1 MEEIM
6 KSTIKVTNNPLE
18 ANIVSKSNTY
28 EVIAEIINSNKK
40 ERNFILN
47 GVKWIE
53 TPDNLEDDTLIT
65 IPDTGQLTQYLPI
78 RETSKANENILYI
91 GQHDLTPKSL
101 MEQVINKNPFVL
113 FVEDSLYDRYNM
125 YISAAKQISNLY
137 DRYPI
142 YKHIIIF
149 KDGQPQLATLLDIL
163 FKLPEKDATDSIM
176 AFSYSNGYINT
187 LKSLSERILER
198 VKLDYGQDLMTQ
210 EQQVESFI
218 QFSKL
223 VAQETTEIVTDEE
236 IKDIKESEAYIRIV
250 EDLTSKG
257 FGLSE
262 TQQFNVLQSAAYL
275 SADDNARNSIYN
287 LSDMGAGKTLMTVES
302 IFLMDMRIATNATQ
316 TENYDELVNQAC
328 ELWLPSK
335 NIIAPKLSIKSS
347 WVETFDL
354 FYNVEKHS
362 DSDYTLSFEH
372 NGITY
377 YSKLNVSAFTARANA
392 IVIDDKLPEPTSDKE
407 YLIIDEVHQLV
418 KRKVTR
424 SKFFAKNVKPSY
436 DYKSFI
442 LSGTL
447 SNLTTTEWYNY
458 ITLMGQSFGTSMI
471 DDQTP
476 KSLESAVK
484 TETSKLKQRI
494 AESAENLT
502 IEQKRYFDPE
512 ALNMGQTPITDKKKP
527 SNKLEMFNMLY
538 ASKILKLRD
547 ETRPLQEAL
556 ISKDY
561 TIQFDDGISSTPN
574 FELFYQ
580 LVGQSAITAQSTQIA
595 EELFG
600 EQQKQHNADVINA
613 PSPLTIDDITLLR
626 ALHQI
631 TRDYNL
637 YKSMAIATKINN
649 AILNLNDGLSNKN
662 IYDILT
668 KYADSNTRFLEYLA
682 TLDINVLEKLP
693 KSGLIKQP
701 ILTDTPK
708 FKILQDIL
716 KSEPNETHLI
726 VVNDTDAMLKLSKAL
741 NISSLTKSQVN
752 NPLDYQDALDEMFE
766 KQSVVVVPQMMI
778 KSSLD
783 IIQANRLIQYQLNTE
798 ISDIIQTQNRINR
811 IGQTRETKAYYIATD
826 ILQKNIIDLFL
837 ETYKNIRVAHKG
849 IVELFVDMSSQVN
862 VVNDYISKAM
872 QNIETTDANAN
883 VDEYIPS
890 FNDDGTMNLFDVSEI
905 EAIELEDNQ
914 DNQDNQEVIIEH
926 HDNPEQMFLFSPLD
940 LALCHQL
947 TPSA

>member
-1 MEEIM
+1 M
-6 KSTIKVTNNPLE
+6 KSTINVTNNPLE

-28 EVIAEIINSNKK
+28 EVIAEIKNSNKK
-40 ERNFILN
+40 DRNFILN
-47 GVKWIE
+47 GVKWLE

-65 IPDTGQLTQYLPI
+65 IPDTDQLKRYMPI
-78 RETSKANENILYI
+78 KETSKADENILYI
-91 GQHDLTPKSL
+91 GQSEFTPKSL
-101 MEQVINKNPFVL
+101 MEQVIAKDPFVL
-113 FVEDSLYDRYNM
+113 FVEDSLYDSYNM
-125 YISAAKQISNLY
+125 YISAAKQISKLY

-149 KDGQPQLATLLDIL
+149 KDGQPQLATLLDML

-176 AFSYSNGYINT
+176 AFSYSNGYTNT

-198 VKLDYGQDLMTQ
+198 VELDHGQDLMTQ

-236 IKDIKESEAYIRIV
+236 IEGIKESDAYTRIV

-275 SADDNARNSIYN
+275 SDNDNKRNIIYN

-302 IFLMDMRIATNATQ
+302 IFLMDMSIATNAPQ
-316 TENYDELVNQAC
+316 TENYNELVDQAY
-328 ELWLPSK
+328 ELWLPNK

-347 WVETFDL
+347 WVETFGL
-354 FYNVEKHS
+354 FYNVEKNS

-372 NGITY
+372 NGTTY

-392 IVIDDKLPEPTSDKE
+392 IIVDDKLPEPMSDKE
-407 YLIIDEVHQLV
+407 YLIIDEIHQLV

-424 SKFFAKNVKPSY
+424 IKFFAKDINPSF

-458 ITLMGQSFGTSMI
+458 ITLMDQSFGTSMI
-471 DDQTP
+471 DNQTP
-476 KSLESAVK
+476 KSLENSVHS
-484 TETSKLKQRI
+484 EISKLKKRV
-494 AESAENLT
+494 AESAENLA

-512 ALNMGQTPITDKKKP
+512 ALNMGQTPIATEKP
-527 SNKLEMFNMLY
+527 KSKKLEMFNMLY

-547 ETRPLQEAL
+547 ETRTLQDAL
-556 ISKDY
+556 MSKDY
-561 TIQFDDGISSTPN
+561 TIRFDDAISSTPN

-613 PSPLTIDDITLLR
+613 PSPLTLDDIALLR
-626 ALHQI
+626 VLHQI
-631 TRDYNL
+631 TRDYNI

-662 IYDILT
+662 VYDILT
-668 KYADSNTRFLEYLA
+668 RYAASNTRFLEYLA
-682 TLDINVLEKLP
+682 TLDIKVLEKLP
-693 KSGLIKQP
+693 KSGLINQP
-701 ILTDTPK
+701 ILTETPK

-726 VVNDTDAMLKLSKAL
+726 VVNDDDAMIKLSKAL
-741 NISSLTKSQVN
+741 NISSLTKSQVGK
-752 NPLDYQDALDEMFE
+752 PLDYQDALDEMFE

-826 ILQKNIIDLFL
+826 ALQKNIIDLFL

-872 QNIETTDANAN
+872 QNIETTD
-883 VDEYIPS
+883 VDADESIPS

-905 EAIELEDNQ
+905 ETVELE
-914 DNQDNQEVIIEH
+914 DNQEVIIEH
-926 HDNPEQMFLFSPLD
+926 HDNPDQMLLFSPLD
-940 LALCHQL
+940 IALCHQL
-947 TPSA
+947 TPTA

>member
-1 MEEIM
+1 M
-6 KSTIKVTNNPLE
+6 KLTINVTSNPLE
-18 ANIVSKSNTY
+18 THIISKSKTY
-28 EVIAEIINSNKK
+28 EVIAEIMNSNNSD
-40 ERNFILN
+40 RNYLLN
-47 GVKWIE
+47 GVTWLE
-53 TPDNLEDDTLIT
+53 TPDNLEDGTLIT
-65 IPDTGQLTQYLPI
+65 IPDDNQLKRYMPI
-78 RETSKANENILYI
+78 QEISKTNENILYI
-91 GQHDLTPKSL
+91 GQGEFTPKSL
-101 MEQVINKNPFVL
+101 MTQIINKNPFIL
-113 FVEDSLYDRYNM
+113 FVDDSLYDEYNM
-125 YISAAKQISNLY
+125 YISAAKQISKLY

-142 YKHIIIF
+142 YKHIVTF
-149 KDGQPQLATLLDIL
+149 KDGQPHLATLLDML
-163 FKLPEKDATDSIM
+163 FKLPETAANDSIM
-176 AFSYSNGYINT
+176 AFSYSNGYAYT
-187 LKSLSERILER
+187 LKNLSERILER
-198 VKLDYGQDLMTQ
+198 VKLDSGQDLMTQ

-223 VAQETTEIVTDEE
+223 VAEETTELVTDEE
-236 IKDIKESEAYIRIV
+236 IDSIKESDAYVRIV
-250 EDLTSKG
+250 NDLTSKG

-275 SADDNARNSIYN
+275 SAKEAGRNVIYN

-302 IFLMDMRIATNATQ
+302 IFLMDMRIATNAPR
-316 TENYDELVNQAC
+316 TENYNELIEQAY
-328 ELWLPSK
+328 ELWLPNK

-347 WVETFDL
+347 WVETFGL
-354 FYNVEKHS
+354 FYDVEKNS

-372 NGITY
+372 DGVTY
-377 YSKLNVSAFTARANA
+377 YSKLNISSFTARANA
-392 IVIDDKLPEPTSDKE
+392 ITVDDGLPEPISDKE
-407 YLIIDEVHQLV
+407 YLIIDEIHQLV

-424 SKFFAKNVKPSY
+424 SKFFAKDISPSSN
-436 DYKSFI
+436 YKSFV

-458 ITLMGQSFGTSMI
+458 ITFMDQPFGTSLL
-471 DDQTP
+471 DNQTP

-484 TETSKLKQRI
+484 SENSKLQKRI
-494 AESAENLT
+494 AESAENLAV
-502 IEQKRYFDPE
+502 EQRRYFDPE
-512 ALNMGQTPITDKKKP
+512 ALNMNQTPIATEKRQ
-527 SNKLEMFNMLY
+527 SNKLNMFNMLY
-538 ASKILKLRD
+538 ASKVLELRD
-547 ETRPLQEAL
+547 ETRTLQDAL
-556 ISKDY
+556 MAKDY
-561 TIQFDDGISSTPN
+561 TIRFDDGISSTPN

-600 EQQKQHNADVINA
+600 DQQKQHNADVINA
-613 PSPLTIDDITLLR
+613 PSSLTLNDIALLR

-631 TRDYNL
+631 TRDYNI

-682 TLDINVLEKLP
+682 TLDIKVLEKLP
-693 KSGLIKQP
+693 QSGLIAQP
-701 ILTDTPK
+701 VLTETPK

-726 VVNDTDAMLKLSKAL
+726 VVNDADAMIKLSKAL
-741 NISSLTKSQVN
+741 NISSLTKSQIR

-872 QNIETTDANAN
+872 QNIDVIESDVNN
-883 VDEYIPS
+883 VTEPV
-890 FNDDGTMNLFDVSEI
+890 FNDDGTMNLFDMSEI
-905 EAIELEDNQ
+905 ETVNVPENDEEEL
-914 DNQDNQEVIIEH
+914 IIEYT
-926 HDNPEQMFLFSPLD
+926 NPNQMSLFSPLD
-940 LALCHQL
+940 MALSHQL
-947 TPSA
+947 APAV

>member
-1 MEEIM
+1 M
-6 KSTIKVTNNPLE
+6 KLTINVTSNPLE
-18 ANIVSKSNTY
+18 THIISKSKTY
-28 EVIAEIINSNKK
+28 EVIAEIVNSNKND
-40 ERNFILN
+40 RNFILH
-47 GVKWIE
+47 GVKWLE

-65 IPDTGQLTQYLPI
+65 IPDDNQLKRYMPI
-78 RETSKANENILYI
+78 QEISKTNENILYI
-91 GQHDLTPKSL
+91 GQGDFTPKSL
-101 MEQVINKNPFVL
+101 MTQIINKNPFIL
-113 FVEDSLYDRYNM
+113 FVDDSLYDEYNM
-125 YISAAKQISNLY
+125 YISAAKQISKLY

-142 YKHIIIF
+142 YKHIVTF
-149 KDGQPQLATLLDIL
+149 KDGQPHLATLLDML
-163 FKLPEKDATDSIM
+163 FKLPETAANDSIM
-176 AFSYSNGYINT
+176 AFSYSNGYAYT
-187 LKSLSERILER
+187 LKNLSERILER
-198 VKLDYGQDLMTQ
+198 VKLDSGQDLMTQ

-223 VAQETTEIVTDEE
+223 VAEETTELVTDEE
-236 IKDIKESEAYIRIV
+236 IDSIKESDAYVRIV
-250 EDLTSKG
+250 NDLTSKG

-275 SADDNARNSIYN
+275 SAKEAGRNVIYN

-302 IFLMDMRIATNATQ
+302 IFLMDMRITTNAPQ
-316 TENYDELVNQAC
+316 TENYNELVDQAY
-328 ELWLPSK
+328 ELWLPNK

-347 WVETFDL
+347 WVETFGL
-354 FYNVEKHS
+354 FYDVEKNS

-372 NGITY
+372 DGVTY
-377 YSKLNVSAFTARANA
+377 YSKLNISSFTARANA
-392 IVIDDKLPEPTSDKE
+392 ITVDDGLPEPISDKE
-407 YLIIDEVHQLV
+407 YLIIDEIHQLV

-424 SKFFAKNVKPSY
+424 SKFFAKDISPASN
-436 DYKSFI
+436 YKSFV

-458 ITLMGQSFGTSMI
+458 ITFMDQPFGTSLL
-471 DDQTP
+471 DNQTP

-484 TETSKLKQRI
+484 SENSKLQKRI
-494 AESAENLT
+494 AESAENLA
-502 IEQKRYFDPE
+502 IEQRRYFDPE
-512 ALNMGQTPITDKKKP
+512 ALNMNQTPIATEKRQ
-527 SNKLEMFNMLY
+527 SNKLNMFNMLY
-538 ASKILKLRD
+538 ASKVLELRD
-547 ETRPLQEAL
+547 ETRTLQDAL
-556 ISKDY
+556 MAKDY
-561 TIQFDDGISSTPN
+561 TIRFDDSISSTPN

-600 EQQKQHNADVINA
+600 DQQKQHNADVINA
-613 PSPLTIDDITLLR
+613 PSSLTLNDITLLR

-631 TRDYNL
+631 TRDYNI
-637 YKSMAIATKINN
+637 YKSMAIATRINN
-649 AILNLNDGLSNKN
+649 AILNLNDGLANKN

-668 KYADSNTRFLEYLA
+668 KYAASNTRFLEYLA
-682 TLDINVLEKLP
+682 TLDIKVLEKLP
-693 KSGLIKQP
+693 QSGLIAQP
-701 ILTDTPK
+701 VLTETPK

-726 VVNDTDAMLKLSKAL
+726 VVNDADAMIKLSKAL
-741 NISSLTKSQVN
+741 NISSLTKSQIR

-872 QNIETTDANAN
+872 QNIETTDADADA
-883 VDEYIPS
+883 VAVADIADVADEYIPS
-890 FNDDGTMNLFDVSEI
+890 FNDDGTINLFDVSEI
-905 EAIELEDNQ
+905 ETVELE
-914 DNQDNQEVIIEH
+914 DNQEVIIEH
-926 HDNPEQMFLFSPLD
+926 HDNPDQMFLFSPLD
-940 LALCHQL
+940 IALYHQL
-947 TPSA
+947 TPTA

>member
-1 MEEIM
+1 M
-6 KSTIKVTNNPLE
+6 KLNINVTSNPLE
-18 ANIVSKSNTY
+18 THIISKSKTY
-28 EVIAEIINSNKK
+28 EVIAEIMNSNKK
-40 ERNFILN
+40 DRNFLLN
-47 GVKWIE
+47 GVKWLE

-65 IPDTGQLTQYLPI
+65 IPDDNQLKRYMPI
-78 RETSKANENILYI
+78 QEISKTNENILYI
-91 GQHDLTPKSL
+91 GQGEFTPKSL
-101 MEQVINKNPFVL
+101 MTQIINKNPFIL
-113 FVEDSLYDRYNM
+113 FVDDSLYDEYNM
-125 YISAAKQISNLY
+125 YISAAKQISKLY

-142 YKHIIIF
+142 YKHIVTF
-149 KDGQPQLATLLDIL
+149 KDGQPHLATLLDML
-163 FKLPEKDATDSIM
+163 FKLPETATNDSIM
-176 AFSYSNGYINT
+176 AFSYSNGYAYT
-187 LKSLSERILER
+187 LKNLSERILER
-198 VKLDYGQDLMTQ
+198 VKLDSGQDLMTQ

-223 VAQETTEIVTDEE
+223 VAEETTELVTDEE
-236 IKDIKESEAYIRIV
+236 IDSIKESDAYVRIV
-250 EDLTSKG
+250 NDLTSKG

-275 SADDNARNSIYN
+275 SAKEAGRNVIYN

-302 IFLMDMRIATNATQ
+302 IFLMDMRIATNAPQ
-316 TENYDELVNQAC
+316 TENYNELVDQAY
-328 ELWLPSK
+328 ELWLPNK

-347 WVETFDL
+347 WVETFGL
-354 FYNVEKHS
+354 FYNVEKNS

-372 NGITY
+372 DGVTY
-377 YSKLNVSAFTARANA
+377 YSKLNISSFTARANA
-392 IVIDDKLPEPTSDKE
+392 ITVDDGLPEPISDKE
-407 YLIIDEVHQLV
+407 YLIIDEIHQLV
-418 KRKVTR
+418 KRKMTR
-424 SKFFAKNVKPSY
+424 SKFFAKDISPAYN
-436 DYKSFI
+436 YKSFV

-458 ITLMGQSFGTSMI
+458 ITFMDQPFGTSLI
-471 DDQTP
+471 DNQTP
-476 KSLESAVK
+476 KSLESEVK
-484 TETSKLKQRI
+484 SENNKLQQRV
-494 AESAENLT
+494 AESAENLAV
-502 IEQKRYFDPE
+502 EQRRYFDPE
-512 ALNMGQTPITDKKKP
+512 ALNMNQTPIATEKRQ
-527 SNKLEMFNMLY
+527 SNKLNMFNMLY

-547 ETRPLQEAL
+547 ETRTLQDAL
-556 ISKDY
+556 MSKDY
-561 TIQFDDGISSTPN
+561 TIRFDDAISSTPN

-613 PSPLTIDDITLLR
+613 PSPLTLDDIELLR
-626 ALHQI
+626 VLHQI
-631 TRDYNL
+631 TRDYNI

-662 IYDILT
+662 VYDILT
-668 KYADSNTRFLEYLA
+668 RYAASNTRFLEYLA
-682 TLDINVLEKLP
+682 TLDIKVLEKLP
-693 KSGLIKQP
+693 KSGLINQP
-701 ILTDTPK
+701 ILTETPK

-726 VVNDTDAMLKLSKAL
+726 VVNDDDAMIKLSKAL
-741 NISSLTKSQVN
+741 NISSLTKSQIR

-826 ILQKNIIDLFL
+826 ALQKNIIDLFL

-872 QNIETTDANAN
+872 QNIETTDVDADVDA
-883 VDEYIPS
+883 DEYIPS

-905 EAIELEDNQ
+905 ETVELE
-914 DNQDNQEVIIEH
+914 DNQEVIIEH
-926 HDNPEQMFLFSPLD
+926 HDNPDQMLLFSPLD
-940 LALCHQL
+940 IALCHQL
-947 TPSA
+947 TPTA

>member
-1 MEEIM
+1 M
-6 KSTIKVTNNPLE
+6 KSTINVTNNPLE

-28 EVIAEIINSNKK
+28 EVIAEIKNSNKK
-40 ERNFILN
+40 DRNFILN
-47 GVKWIE
+47 GVKWLE

-65 IPDTGQLTQYLPI
+65 IPDTDQLKRYMPI
-78 RETSKANENILYI
+78 KETSKANENILYI
-91 GQHDLTPKSL
+91 GQSEFTPKSL
-101 MEQVINKNPFVL
+101 MEQVIAKDPFVL
-113 FVEDSLYDRYNM
+113 FVEDSLYDSYNM
-125 YISAAKQISNLY
+125 YISAAKQISKLY

-149 KDGQPQLATLLDIL
+149 KDGQPQLATLLDML

-176 AFSYSNGYINT
+176 AFSYSNGYTNT

-198 VKLDYGQDLMTQ
+198 VELDHGQDLMTQ

-236 IKDIKESEAYIRIV
+236 IEGVKASDAYTRIV

-275 SADDNARNSIYN
+275 SDNDNKRNIIYN

-302 IFLMDMRIATNATQ
+302 IFLMDMSIATNAPQ
-316 TENYDELVNQAC
+316 TENYNELVDQAY
-328 ELWLPSK
+328 ELWLPNK

-347 WVETFDL
+347 WVETFGL
-354 FYNVEKHS
+354 FYNVEKNS

-372 NGITY
+372 NGTTY
-377 YSKLNVSAFTARANA
+377 YSKLNVAAFTARANA
-392 IVIDDKLPEPTSDKE
+392 IIVDDKLPEPMSDKE
-407 YLIIDEVHQLV
+407 YLIIDEIHQLV

-424 SKFFAKNVKPSY
+424 IKFFAKDINPSF

-458 ITLMGQSFGTSMI
+458 ITLMDQSFGTSMI
-471 DDQTP
+471 DNQTP
-476 KSLESAVK
+476 KSLENSVHS
-484 TETSKLKQRI
+484 EISKLKKRV
-494 AESAENLT
+494 AESAENLA
-502 IEQKRYFDPE
+502 IEQRRYFDPE
-512 ALNMGQTPITDKKKP
+512 ALNMGQTPIATEKP
-527 SNKLEMFNMLY
+527 KSKKLEMFNMLY

-547 ETRPLQEAL
+547 ETRTLQDAL
-556 ISKDY
+556 MSKDY
-561 TIQFDDGISSTPN
+561 TIRFDDAISSTPN

-613 PSPLTIDDITLLR
+613 PSPLTLDDIALLR
-626 ALHQI
+626 VLHQI
-631 TRDYNL
+631 TRDYNI

-662 IYDILT
+662 VYDILT
-668 KYADSNTRFLEYLA
+668 RYAASNTRFLEYLA
-682 TLDINVLEKLP
+682 TLDIKVLEKLP
-693 KSGLIKQP
+693 KSGLINQP
-701 ILTDTPK
+701 ILTETPK

-726 VVNDTDAMLKLSKAL
+726 VVNDDDAMIKLSKAL
-741 NISSLTKSQVN
+741 NISSLTKSQVGK
-752 NPLDYQDALDEMFE
+752 PLDYQDALDEMFE

-826 ILQKNIIDLFL
+826 ALQKNIIDLFL

-872 QNIETTDANAN
+872 QNIETTD
-883 VDEYIPS
+883 VDADESIPS

-905 EAIELEDNQ
+905 ETVELEDNQ
-914 DNQDNQEVIIEH
+914 EIIIEH
-926 HDNPEQMFLFSPLD
+926 HDNPDQMLLFSPLD
-940 LALCHQL
+940 IALCHQL
-947 TPSA
+947 TPTA

>member
-1 MEEIM
+1 M
-6 KSTIKVTNNPLE
+6 KLTINVTSNPLE
-18 ANIVSKSNTY
+18 THIISKSKTY
-28 EVIAEIINSNKK
+28 DVIAEIVNSNKND
-40 ERNFILN
+40 RNFILH
-47 GVKWIE
+47 GVKWLE

-65 IPDTGQLTQYLPI
+65 IPDDNQLKRYMPI
-78 RETSKANENILYI
+78 QEISKTNENILYI
-91 GQHDLTPKSL
+91 GQGDFTPKSL
-101 MEQVINKNPFVL
+101 MTQIINKNPFIL
-113 FVEDSLYDRYNM
+113 FVDDSLYDEYNM
-125 YISAAKQISNLY
+125 YISAAKQISKLY

-142 YKHIIIF
+142 YKHIVTF
-149 KDGQPQLATLLDIL
+149 KDGQPHLATLLDML
-163 FKLPEKDATDSIM
+163 FKLPETAANDSIM
-176 AFSYSNGYINT
+176 AFSYSNGYAYT
-187 LKSLSERILER
+187 LKNLSERILER
-198 VKLDYGQDLMTQ
+198 VKLDSGQDLMTQ

-223 VAQETTEIVTDEE
+223 VAEETTELVTDEE
-236 IKDIKESEAYIRIV
+236 IDSIKESDAYVRIV
-250 EDLTSKG
+250 NDLTSKG

-275 SADDNARNSIYN
+275 SAKEAGRNVIYN

-302 IFLMDMRIATNATQ
+302 IFLMDMRITTNAPQ
-316 TENYDELVNQAC
+316 TENYNELVDQAY
-328 ELWLPSK
+328 ELWLPNK

-347 WVETFDL
+347 WVETFGL
-354 FYNVEKHS
+354 FYDVEKNS

-372 NGITY
+372 DGVTY
-377 YSKLNVSAFTARANA
+377 YSKLNISSFTARANA
-392 IVIDDKLPEPTSDKE
+392 ITVDDGLPEPISDKE
-407 YLIIDEVHQLV
+407 YLIIDEIHQLV

-424 SKFFAKNVKPSY
+424 SKFFAKDISPASN
-436 DYKSFI
+436 YKSFV

-458 ITLMGQSFGTSMI
+458 ITFMDQPFGTSLL
-471 DDQTP
+471 DNQTP
-476 KSLESAVK
+476 KSLESEVK
-484 TETSKLKQRI
+484 SENNKLQKRI
-494 AESAENLT
+494 AESAENLAV
-502 IEQKRYFDPE
+502 EQRRYFDPE
-512 ALNMGQTPITDKKKP
+512 ALNMNQTPIATEKRQ
-527 SNKLEMFNMLY
+527 SNKLNMFNMLY
-538 ASKILKLRD
+538 ASKVLELRD
-547 ETRPLQEAL
+547 ETRTLQDAL
-556 ISKDY
+556 MAKDY
-561 TIQFDDGISSTPN
+561 TIRFDDSISSTPN

-600 EQQKQHNADVINA
+600 DQQKQHNADVINA
-613 PSPLTIDDITLLR
+613 PSSLTLDDITLLR

-631 TRDYNL
+631 TRDYNI
-637 YKSMAIATKINN
+637 YKSVAIATRINN
-649 AILNLNDGLSNKN
+649 AILNLNDGLANKN

-668 KYADSNTRFLEYLA
+668 KYAASNTRFLEYLA
-682 TLDINVLEKLP
+682 TLDIKVLEKLP
-693 KSGLIKQP
+693 QSGLIAQP
-701 ILTDTPK
+701 VLTETPK

-726 VVNDTDAMLKLSKAL
+726 VVNDADAMIKLSKAL
-741 NISSLTKSQVN
+741 NISSLTKSQIR

-872 QNIETTDANAN
+872 QNIETTEVDVDAD

-905 EAIELEDNQ
+905 ETVELE
-914 DNQDNQEVIIEH
+914 DNQEVIIEH
-926 HDNPEQMFLFSPLD
+926 HDNPDQMFLFSPLD
-940 LALCHQL
+940 IALYHQL
-947 TPSA
+947 TPTA

>member
-1 MEEIM
+1 M
-6 KSTIKVTNNPLE
+6 KSTINVTNNPLE

-28 EVIAEIINSNKK
+28 EVIAEIKNSNKK
-40 ERNFILN
+40 DRNFILN
-47 GVKWIE
+47 GVKWLE

-65 IPDTGQLTQYLPI
+65 IPDTDQLKRYMPI
-78 RETSKANENILYI
+78 KETSKANENILYI
-91 GQHDLTPKSL
+91 GQSEFTPKSL
-101 MEQVINKNPFVL
+101 MEQVIAKDPFVL
-113 FVEDSLYDRYNM
+113 FVEDSLYDSYNM
-125 YISAAKQISNLY
+125 YISAAKQISKLY

-149 KDGQPQLATLLDIL
+149 KDGQPQLATLLDML

-176 AFSYSNGYINT
+176 AFSYSNGYTNT

-198 VKLDYGQDLMTQ
+198 VELDHGQDLMTQ

-236 IKDIKESEAYIRIV
+236 IEGIKESDAYTRIV

-275 SADDNARNSIYN
+275 SDNDNKRNIIYN

-302 IFLMDMRIATNATQ
+302 IFLMDMSIATNAPQ
-316 TENYDELVNQAC
+316 TENYNELVDQAY
-328 ELWLPSK
+328 ELWLPNK

-347 WVETFDL
+347 WVETFGL
-354 FYNVEKHS
+354 FYNVEKNS

-372 NGITY
+372 NGTTY
-377 YSKLNVSAFTARANA
+377 YSKLNVAAFTARANA
-392 IVIDDKLPEPTSDKE
+392 IIVDDKLPEPMSDKE
-407 YLIIDEVHQLV
+407 YLIIDEIHQLV

-424 SKFFAKNVKPSY
+424 IKFFAKDINPSF

-458 ITLMGQSFGTSMI
+458 ITLMDQSFGTSMI
-471 DDQTP
+471 DNQTP
-476 KSLESAVK
+476 KSLENSVHS
-484 TETSKLKQRI
+484 EISKLKKRV
-494 AESAENLT
+494 AESAENLA
-502 IEQKRYFDPE
+502 IEQRRYFDPE
-512 ALNMGQTPITDKKKP
+512 ALNMGQTPIATEKP
-527 SNKLEMFNMLY
+527 KSKKLEMFNMLY

-547 ETRPLQEAL
+547 ETRTLQDAL
-556 ISKDY
+556 MSKDY
-561 TIQFDDGISSTPN
+561 TIRFDDAISSTPN

-613 PSPLTIDDITLLR
+613 PSPLTLDDIALLR
-626 ALHQI
+626 VLHQI
-631 TRDYNL
+631 TRDYNI

-662 IYDILT
+662 VYDILT
-668 KYADSNTRFLEYLA
+668 RYAASNTRFLEYLA
-682 TLDINVLEKLP
+682 TLDIKVLEKLP
-693 KSGLIKQP
+693 KSGLINQP
-701 ILTDTPK
+701 ILTETPK

-726 VVNDTDAMLKLSKAL
+726 VVNDDDAMIKLSKAL
-741 NISSLTKSQVN
+741 NISSLTKSQVGK
-752 NPLDYQDALDEMFE
+752 PLDYQDALDEMFE

-826 ILQKNIIDLFL
+826 ALQKNIIDLFL

-872 QNIETTDANAN
+872 QNIETTD
-883 VDEYIPS
+883 VDADESIPS

-905 EAIELEDNQ
+905 ETVELEDNQ
-914 DNQDNQEVIIEH
+914 EIIIEH
-926 HDNPEQMFLFSPLD
+926 HDNPDQMLLFSPLD
-940 LALCHQL
+940 IALCHQL
-947 TPSA
+947 TPTA

>member
-1 MEEIM
+1 M
-6 KSTIKVTNNPLE
+6 KLTINVTSNPLE
-18 ANIVSKSNTY
+18 THIISKSKTY
-28 EVIAEIINSNKK
+28 DVIAEIVNSNKND
-40 ERNFILN
+40 RNFILH
-47 GVKWIE
+47 GVKWLE

-65 IPDTGQLTQYLPI
+65 IPDDNQLKRYMPI
-78 RETSKANENILYI
+78 QEISKTNENILYI
-91 GQHDLTPKSL
+91 GQGDFTPKSL
-101 MEQVINKNPFVL
+101 MTQIINKNPFIL
-113 FVEDSLYDRYNM
+113 FVDDSLYDEYNM
-125 YISAAKQISNLY
+125 YISAAKQISKLY

-142 YKHIIIF
+142 YKHIVTF
-149 KDGQPQLATLLDIL
+149 KDGQPHLATLLDML
-163 FKLPEKDATDSIM
+163 FKLPETAANDSIM
-176 AFSYSNGYINT
+176 AFSYSNGYAYT
-187 LKSLSERILER
+187 LKNLSERILER
-198 VKLDYGQDLMTQ
+198 VKLDSGQDLMTQ

-223 VAQETTEIVTDEE
+223 VAEETTELVTDEE
-236 IKDIKESEAYIRIV
+236 IDSIKESDAYVRIV
-250 EDLTSKG
+250 NDLTSKG

-275 SADDNARNSIYN
+275 SAKEAGRNVIYN

-302 IFLMDMRIATNATQ
+302 IFLMDMRITTNAPQ
-316 TENYDELVNQAC
+316 TENYNELVDQAY
-328 ELWLPSK
+328 ELWLPNK

-347 WVETFDL
+347 WVETFGL
-354 FYNVEKHS
+354 FYDVEKNS

-372 NGITY
+372 DGVTY
-377 YSKLNVSAFTARANA
+377 YSKLNISSFTARANA
-392 IVIDDKLPEPTSDKE
+392 ITVDDGLPEPISDKE
-407 YLIIDEVHQLV
+407 YLIIDEIHQLV

-424 SKFFAKNVKPSY
+424 SKFFAKDISPASN
-436 DYKSFI
+436 YKSFV

-458 ITLMGQSFGTSMI
+458 ITFMDQPFGTSLL
-471 DDQTP
+471 DNQTP

-484 TETSKLKQRI
+484 SENSKLQKRI
-494 AESAENLT
+494 AESAENLA
-502 IEQKRYFDPE
+502 IEQRRYFDPE
-512 ALNMGQTPITDKKKP
+512 ALNMNQTPIATEKRQ
-527 SNKLEMFNMLY
+527 SNKLNMFNMLY
-538 ASKILKLRD
+538 ASKVLELRD
-547 ETRPLQEAL
+547 ETRTLQDAL
-556 ISKDY
+556 MAKDY
-561 TIQFDDGISSTPN
+561 TIRFDDSISSTPN

-600 EQQKQHNADVINA
+600 DQQKQHNADVINA
-613 PSPLTIDDITLLR
+613 PSSLTLNDITLLR

-631 TRDYNL
+631 TRDYNI
-637 YKSMAIATKINN
+637 YKSMAIATRINN
-649 AILNLNDGLSNKN
+649 AILNLNDGLANKN

-668 KYADSNTRFLEYLA
+668 KYAASNTRFLEYLA
-682 TLDINVLEKLP
+682 TLDIKVLEKLP
-693 KSGLIKQP
+693 QSGLIAQP
-701 ILTDTPK
+701 VLTETPK

-726 VVNDTDAMLKLSKAL
+726 VVNDADAMIKLSKAL
-741 NISSLTKSQVN
+741 NISSLTKSQIR

-872 QNIETTDANAN
+872 QNIETTDADADVDVDADVDAN
-883 VDEYIPS
+883 EYIPS

-905 EAIELEDNQ
+905 ETVELE
-914 DNQDNQEVIIEH
+914 DNQEVIIEH
-926 HDNPEQMFLFSPLD
+926 HDNPDQMFLFSPLD
-940 LALCHQL
+940 IALCHQL
-947 TPSA
+947 TPTA

>member
-1 MEEIM
+1 MVYCDELRITENRM
-6 KSTIKVTNNPLE
+6 LVFARRRSTPLSSHE
-18 ANIVSKSNTY
+18 CHALNASLQSQRTVRQWHSAEQHAYLVSSPHQLFPEDRFEHAPY
-28 EVIAEIINSNKK
+28 VIGDWVIAGFARLDNRALLIMQLDLNNNNVSDTEILAYAWHQWGK
-40 ERNFILN
+40 EGLN
-47 GVKWIE
+47 RIYGDFTLIAWHISSQTLHIAVDHLSH
-53 TPDNLEDDTLIT
+53 THLYYYQDSDNLVVSTLRA
-65 IPDTGQLTQYLPI
+65 PLLTQIPTL
-78 RETSKANENILYI
+78 RR
-91 GQHDLTPKSL
+91 
-101 MEQVINKNPFVL
+101 INTGAL
-113 FVEDSLYDRYNM
+113 L
-125 YISAAKQISNLY
+125 
-137 DRYPI
+137 
-142 YKHIIIF
+142 
-149 KDGQPQLATLLDIL
+149 TLLTARFPETDPWQDIQHV
-163 FKLPEKDATDSIM
+163 P
-176 AFSYSNGYINT
+176 
-187 LKSLSERILER
+187 
-198 VKLDYGQDLMTQ
+198 
-210 EQQVESFI
+210 
-218 QFSKL
+218 
-223 VAQETTEIVTDEE
+223 
-236 IKDIKESEAYIRIV
+236 
-250 EDLTSKG
+250 
-257 FGLSE
+257 
-262 TQQFNVLQSAAYL
+262 
-275 SADDNARNSIYN
+275 
-287 LSDMGAGKTLMTVES
+287 AGHVM
-302 IFLMDMRIATNATQ
+302 
-316 TENYDELVNQAC
+316 
-328 ELWLPSK
+328 
-335 NIIAPKLSIKSS
+335 
-347 WVETFDL
+347 
-354 FYNVEKHS
+354 
-362 DSDYTLSFEH
+362 SFEH

-392 IVIDDKLPEPTSDKE
+392 IVVDDKLPEPASDKE

-418 KRKVTR
+418 KRKMTR
-424 SKFFAKNVKPSY
+424 GKFFAKDVNPSY

-471 DDQTP
+471 DGQTP

-484 TETSKLKQRI
+484 TETSRLKQRI
-494 AESAENLT
+494 AESAENLA
-502 IEQKRYFDPE
+502 IEQRRYFDPE
-512 ALNMGQTPITDKKKP
+512 ALNMGQTSVTDEKKP

-538 ASKILKLRD
+538 ASKILELRD

-561 TIQFDDGISSTPN
+561 TIRFDDSISSTPN

-613 PSPLTIDDITLLR
+613 PSPLTIDDIALLR

-631 TRDYNL
+631 TRDYNV

-668 KYADSNTRFLEYLA
+668 KYAASNTRFLEYLA
-682 TLDINVLEKLP
+682 TLDVNILEKLP
-693 KSGLIKQP
+693 KSGLINQP
-701 ILTDTPK
+701 ILTETPK

-716 KSEPNETHLI
+716 KSEPDETHLI
-726 VVNDTDAMLKLSKAL
+726 VVNDEDAMIKLSKAL
-741 NISSLTKSQVN
+741 NVDSLTKSQVN
-752 NPLDYQDALDEMFE
+752 NPLDYQDSLDEMFE

-826 ILQKNIIDLFL
+826 VLQKNIIDLFL

-872 QNIETTDANAN
+872 QNIETTDANADVD

-905 EAIELEDNQ
+905 ETIELEDNQ
-914 DNQDNQEVIIEH
+914 ENQEVIIEH
-926 HDNPEQMFLFSPLD
+926 YDNPEQMFLFSPLD
-940 LALCHQL
+940 IALCHQL
-947 TPSA
+947 TPAA